1 MTYDVENILK
11 YLKQWKKERD
21 KFINNK
27 KKRKLLCFE
36 PATFHVGGE
45 GSPNWATGAVSVPSE
60 KQLYIAK
67 QLHFYT
73 PVWKMGHIMLSRLV
87 LVHLSVNFFVSG

>member
-1 MTYDVENILK
+1 MGQTTK
-11 YLKQWKKERD
+11 KKE
-21 KFINNK
+21 
-27 KKRKLLCFE
+27 KRKFLCFE

-60 KQLYIAK
+60 KQLCIAK

-73 PVWKMGHIMLSRLV
+73 PVWKMGRIMLSRLV
-87 LVHLSVNFFVSG
+87 CLSVNFFVSG

>member
-1 MTYDVENILK
+1 MKKRTGQIH
-11 YLKQWKKERD
+11 KQ
-21 KFINNK
+21 K
-27 KKRKLLCFE
+27 KKKKVLGFE

-45 GSPNWATGAVSVPSE
+45 GCPNWATGAVSVPSE

-73 PVWKMGHIMLSRLV
+73 PL
-87 LVHLSVNFFVSG
+87 